1 MAWPRHAPQ
10 LAGSFY
16 KRHAVTPANRCSD
29 CLWAGGFRCCFTPLP
44 GCFSPFPRGTSALS
58 VTGEYLGLEGGPPCF
73 PPGFTCPAVLGHRQ
87 AGDALRV
94 RGSNPLR
101 PGFPSGSARASLCNR
116 TIDGPTTPARLS
128 LGPVWPL
135 PRSLATTGGISLDF
149 SSSGYLDVS
158 VPRVAPSGPMCSARR
173 RRASTARRVF
183 PFGDPRVKGRVPL
196 TADYRS
202 LPRPSSAS
210 CAKASA
216 ACPYHLPSISDG
228 MVSRLI
234 RPRLAGP
241 WVSYCMRCDLLEEN
255 LRWSRYAALKVRPGR
270 APGTGHRAG
279 EVPRRPGDWKGPEA
293 WRLGLTG
300 RPVAIIKSS
309 LEEVCLPRKEV
320 IQPHLPV
327 RLPCYDFTP
336 LTSHTFGTSPP
347 RGLGRRLRVQATRV
361 V

>member
-16 KRHAVTPANRCSD
+16 KRHAVTPASRCSD

-87 AGDALRV
+87 AGVALRV

-116 TIDGPTTPARLS
+116 TTDGPTTPARLS

-135 PRSLATTGGISLDF
+135 PRSLATTGGISFDF

-183 PFGDPRVKGRVPL
+183 PFGDPRVQGRVPL

-228 MVSRLI
+228 MVKRLI
-234 RPRLAGP
+234 RP
-241 WVSYCMRCDLLEEN
+241 LL
-255 LRWSRYAALKVRPGR
+255 
-270 APGTGHRAG
+270 
-279 EVPRRPGDWKGPEA
+279 
-293 WRLGLTG
+293 
-300 RPVAIIKSS
+300 
-309 LEEVCLPRKEV
+309 
-320 IQPHLPV
+320 
-327 RLPCYDFTP
+327 
-336 LTSHTFGTSPP
+336 
-347 RGLGRRLRVQATRV
+347 RGLGCHIA
-361 V
+361 